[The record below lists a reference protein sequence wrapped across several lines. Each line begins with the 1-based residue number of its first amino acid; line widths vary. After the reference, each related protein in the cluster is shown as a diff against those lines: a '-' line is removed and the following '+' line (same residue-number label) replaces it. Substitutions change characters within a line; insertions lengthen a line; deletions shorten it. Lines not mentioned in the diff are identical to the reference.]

1 MTLTTETFG
10 YLEDSYLEG
19 EYGTSTARASG
30 GLQARFKIESDKPS
44 GVQTRFTIQDLKAL
58 GIQSRFTILSD
69 TSFGI
74 QTRFTIN
81 SDKLSGIQANFTIA
95 DTLATYGLQLNA
107 VVTSGGVYGVQ
118 TEFKVDSVNASGI
131 QYSGIIS
138 DFPKDIALQYEGRI
152 KSESILGV
160 QARSDK
166 YPTVPCDDSGYLEDA
181 YLSRSYLAECAQQI
195 PGLQANF
202 LVQQTTEYGVQALL
216 TIKDF
221 LKPSGVEARFTIVDF
236 KKFLGVEFDAQILKD
251 LAIQFLATL
260 YNTTN
265 LRILC
270 DFDSRGTVNNNWTA
284 SSTAVGDFNVNNINT
299 DIVEQVWR
307 STVTTGVT
315 LNSDTGV
322 PQGTII
328 DTLAILNHN
337 LTSSANV
344 TLIGSDNPGHAPTG
358 IVIPLQARLN
368 NMFYIARDLPS
379 TGFRYWRIAI
389 DDATNP
395 AGFLQIGAIVYGTS
409 EIFQGECFVDEI
421 EFMLK
426 DFAETVSTE
435 GFTNVANSR
444 AIKRS
449 VRLDF
454 RSLEANERNFK
465 ILRNIFENIR
475 TTLKCLWIPTPDV
488 NDQEITAKFA
498 TFGKLPSLPSERHNN
513 KGKNADYVSMTL
525 EVDESL

>member
-1 MTLTTETFG
+1 VTLTTEIFG
-10 YLEDSYLEG
+10 YLEDPYLEG
-19 EYGTSTARASG
+19 EYGTSTARAYG
-30 GLQARFKIESDKPS
+30 GLQTRFVIADDKSS
-44 GVQTRFTIQDLKAL
+44 GVQTRFTIASLKAL

-69 TSFGI
+69 TSFGL
-74 QTRFTIN
+74 QTRLTIN
-81 SDKLSGIQANFTIA
+81 SNKPSGVQARFTIA
-95 DTLATYGLQLNA
+95 DKLAAYGLQLNA
-107 VVTSGGVYGVQ
+107 VVATNGVYGIQ
-118 TEFKVDSVNASGI
+118 TEFQVDSVKGNAI
-131 QYSGIIS
+131 QYNGQIS
-138 DFPKDIALQYEGRI
+138 NFLKDVALQYEGAISASPARGI
-152 KSESILGV
+152 

-166 YPTVPCDDSGYLEDA
+166 YPTIPCGDDGYLEEA
-181 YLSRSYLAECAQQI
+181 YLSDSYLAECGQQI

-202 LVQQTTEYGVQALL
+202 VVTQTTEYGIQASL

-221 LKPSGVEARFTIVDF
+221 KKNNAVQARFTVVDF
-236 KKFLGVEFDAQILKD
+236 KKFLGVEFDAQQTNG
-251 LAIQFLATL
+251 LALQFLAAI
-260 YNTTN
+260 YNTDN

-270 DFDSRGTVNNNWTA
+270 DFDSRGVVNNNWTA
-284 SSTAVGDFNVNNINT
+284 SSTAAGDFDVNNVNT

-337 LTSSANV
+337 LTSSATV

-358 IVIPLQARLN
+358 TVIPLQAREN
-368 NMFYIARDLPS
+368 NMFYIAETLPS
-379 TGFRYWRIAI
+379 TGFRYWRISI

-395 AGFLQIGAIVYGTS
+395 DGFLQIGTIVYGTS
-409 EIFQGECFVDEI
+409 QIFQGECFVDEI
-421 EFMLK
+421 EFTLK
-426 DFAETVSTE
+426 DFADTVSTE

-465 ILRNIFENIR
+465 ILRDIFENIR
-475 TTLKCLWIPTPDV
+475 TTLKCLWIPTPDPL
-488 NDQEITAKFA
+488 DQEITAKFA
-498 TFGKLPSLPSERHNN
+498 AFGKLPSIPSERHNS
-513 KGKNADYVSMTL
+513 KGRKLDYVSMTL